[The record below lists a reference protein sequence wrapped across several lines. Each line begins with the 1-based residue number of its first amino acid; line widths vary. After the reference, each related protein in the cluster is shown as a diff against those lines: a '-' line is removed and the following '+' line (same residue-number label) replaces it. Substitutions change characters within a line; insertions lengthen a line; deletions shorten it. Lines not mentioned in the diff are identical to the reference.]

1 MKTTTQVRKSFKMG
15 PHLDRS
21 LLERS
26 HFPHCKALDLQ
37 VRKATLYCSRLRISR
52 TAAKPSLHHVRGI
65 VCCTHSCGLQCHTPI
80 VSFLTQPY
88 PADQSGGNAAE
99 GRRWAFEQTFERWQH
114 QYQQCIP
121 SHTHPSEFQCLCCL
135 CSSLRPAS
143 G

>member
-65 VCCTHSCGLQCHTPI
+65 VCRTHSNVRPLYRVLPHSTLFHSNIYYTQTL
-80 VSFLTQPY
+80 VFLVV
-88 PADQSGGNAAE
+88 QSSKTTEIN
-99 GRRWAFEQTFERWQH
+99 FNNL
-114 QYQQCIP
+114 
-121 SHTHPSEFQCLCCL
+121 SVK
-135 CSSLRPAS
+135 
-143 G
+143 